1 MRQHSPQ
8 TIREPEAPTLQRRY
22 RQRFMHALGASC
34 NSLQKVAAMLRHRYR
49 SEEAAETIEAS
60 LEMLLDCRSPAD
72 ARDVLGQIIEERV
85 VGTIKPPQLE
95 VRIHTAISALFDAS
109 LQASDWPASLIVVA
123 EQVAGMMDPYD
134 AARGD
139 VTRLPTGAYVIV
151 IGEAYQGGA
160 LMPAASHSNV
170 VASPSEPPMMSKRT
184 RRSSAGKVS
193 SSELATGTSIGSLV

>member
-1 MRQHSPQ
+1 MRQQSPK
-8 TIREPEAPTLQRRY
+8 TTREPEAPTLQRRH
-22 RQRFMHALGASC
+22 RQRFMHALGSAC
-34 NSLQKVAAMLRHRYR
+34 DSLQKVAAMLRHRYR

-72 ARDVLGQIIEERV
+72 ARDVLGQIIQERV

-109 LQASDWPASLIVVA
+109 APDSDWPASLITA
-123 EQVAGMMDPYD
+123 SEQVAGMMDPYD
-134 AARGD
+134 SARGD

-170 VASPSEPPMMSKRT
+170 VAADSLPPVSSKRVRQSPS
-184 RRSSAGKVS
+184 GKVS
-193 SSELATGTSIGSLV
+193 RSELATGTTA

>member
-1 MRQHSPQ
+1 MRQQSPK
-8 TIREPEAPTLQRRY
+8 TTREPEAPTLQRRH
-22 RQRFMHALGASC
+22 RQRFMHALGATC
-34 NSLQKVAAMLRHRYR
+34 DSLQKVAVMLRHRYR

-72 ARDVLGQIIEERV
+72 SRDVLGQIIQERV

-109 LQASDWPASLIVVA
+109 SPDSDWPARLITAA

-151 IGEAYQGGA
+151 IGEAYQGEP
-160 LMPAASHSNV
+160 LMPATSHSNV
-170 VASPSEPPMMSKRT
+170 VASASLPPQISSRV
-184 RRSSAGKVS
+184 RRSPSGKVN
-193 SSELATGTSIGSLV
+193 SSELATGTTA